1 MNPNPTKQS
10 IQTAFSSIT
19 KPVARSS
26 VNSMKI
32 VMHNEWNRAKLSF
45 IADAWDRAKMSSFG
59 TNGRESVLRWALFGL
74 LFLGLSLPTFLAG
87 PTASQA
93 AQVRVKDI
101 SYIDG
106 VRANQLIGY
115 GLVVGLDGTGDT
127 QRVVFTTQSLSAML
141 LRSGVRVDP
150 SQLILRNVAAVMVT
164 ASLPPFANSG
174 ARIDVSVSSIGNAR
188 SIAGGML
195 LLTPLNGADG
205 ETYALAQGPIQIAS
219 ESSGGRAGAGS
230 GKHFNSGRVPK
241 GGMVERGVPIQ
252 LAANNRL
259 IFRLQEA
266 DFTTARRMAVALN
279 QAAGNLGVAP
289 NFASVRDSSTVV
301 LDITGQANNL
311 ANFIAQVEALEVTPD
326 VVAKVILNGST
337 GTVVMG
343 ENVRVSTV
351 AVAHGGI
358 DLRIRSR
365 PAAPNP
371 SQEFDADGNPIPV
384 TPAAQAAL
392 AAPKRAADK
401 LTVVNEGATLNDVV
415 ESLNALGVKPRELVA
430 ILQAIS
436 AAGALHAR
444 LEVL

>member
-1 MNPNPTKQS
+1 MS
-10 IQTAFSSIT
+10 HFIQTTFNEATS
-19 KPVARSS
+19 PVVKSS

-32 VMHNEWNRAKLSF
+32 AMHNEWNRAKLSF
-45 IADAWDRAKMSSFG
+45 SKDAWDRAETSLTG
-59 TNGRESVLRWALFGL
+59 TPTHSAVLRWALFGL
-74 LFLGLSLPTFLAG
+74 FFLGMSISTFL
-87 PTASQA
+87 TAPSAEA

-141 LRSGVRVDP
+141 LRAGIRVDP

-164 ASLPPFANSG
+164 ANLPPFSSSG

-188 SIAGGML
+188 SIAGGTL

-205 ETYALAQGPIQIAS
+205 QTYALAQGPIQTGTDGARARS
-219 ESSGGRAGAGS
+219 SSGLGGM
-230 GKHFNSGRVPK
+230 HYNTGRVAA
-241 GGMVERGVPIQ
+241 GGIVERGVPVQ
-252 LAANNRL
+252 LATANKL
-259 IFRLQEA
+259 VLRLQNA
-266 DFTTARRMAVALN
+266 DFTTAQRMTQALN

-289 NFASVRDSSTVV
+289 NFATTRDSSTVV
-301 LDITGQANNL
+301 LDVTGQANNL
-311 ANFIAQVEALEVTPD
+311 ANLIAQVEAVALTPD
-326 VVAKVILNGST
+326 AVAKVILNGST

-343 ENVRVSTV
+343 ENVRISTV
-351 AVAHGGI
+351 AVAHGGLE
-358 DLRIRSR
+358 LRVRSR
-365 PAAPNP
+365 KPQPQPNP
-371 SQEFDADGNPIPV
+371 AQNFDANGNPIP
-384 TPAAQAAL
+384 
-392 AAPKRAADK
+392 AAPASPVAGTSRAADK
-401 LTVVNEGATLNDVV
+401 LTVVDEGATLNDVV
-415 ESLNALGVKPRELVA
+415 QSLNALGVKPRELVA

>member
-1 MNPNPTKQS
+1 
-10 IQTAFSSIT
+10 
-19 KPVARSS
+19 
-26 VNSMKI
+26 MKI

-45 IADAWDRAKMSSFG
+45 ISDAWDRAKTSPFG
-59 TNGRESVLRWALFGL
+59 TNGHGSVLRWTLFGL
-74 LFLGLSLPTFLAG
+74 LFFVFSFTTYLAG
-87 PTASQA
+87 PSTSRA
-93 AQVRVKDI
+93 AQVRLKDI
-101 SYIDG
+101 AYIDG

-127 QRVVFTTQSLSAML
+127 QRVVFTTQSVAAML
-141 LRSGVRVDP
+141 LRAGVRVDP
-150 SQLILRNVAAVMVT
+150 RRLILRNVAAVMVT
-164 ASLPPFANSG
+164 ANLPAFANSG

-188 SIAGGML
+188 SIAGGTL

-205 ETYALAQGPIQIAS
+205 ETYALAQGPIQIGS
-219 ESSGGRAGAGS
+219 ESSGSRRTMGT

-241 GGMVERGVPIQ
+241 GGMVERGVPIR
-252 LAANNRL
+252 LADNKRL
-259 IFRLQEA
+259 IYRLQQA
-266 DFTTARRMAVALN
+266 DFTTARRMAAVLN

-289 NFASVRDSSTVV
+289 NFASIRDSSTVV
-301 LDITGQANNL
+301 LDVTGQANNL
-311 ANFIAQVEALEVTPD
+311 ANFIAQVEALEVIPD
-326 VVAKVILNGST
+326 TVAKVILNGST

-358 DLRIRSR
+358 DLRIRAR
-365 PAAPNP
+365 QAVPNP
-371 SQEFDADGNPIPV
+371 SQEFDADGNPIPAN
-384 TPAAQAAL
+384 PAAL
-392 AAPKRAADK
+392 ASQEAHRRAADK